1 MLSKLMFVVGLLLAF
16 LCFYLIYQFL
26 EYGFYFLGLALVCFL
41 GGFILYGIVYGSAD
55 PKAKVTRKKV
65 ILRIPGYGDYDYSAN
80 KTASRLK

>member
-1 MLSKLMFVVGLLLAF
+1 MFVVGLLLAF